1 MTNLYTP
8 LYQFPCKQ
16 RPLSFTHFLQCHHKT
31 NDITPTTPFHFSPR
45 RVGHKTTNKEK
56 TTNNTHSKTER
67 RQTKQPPFHLNIQN
81 NEAPFTYQR
90 YQPTRQPI
98 IQVQHETWMA
108 KGRERVHQRSMW
120 MCQCKLR
127 LSRKFLHRLQWKDT
141 PNQLLRQWSDWFNSR
156 RRREPSRKYRA

>member
-1 MTNLYTP
+1 MQTTTVIFHPFLVMSPQN
-8 LYQFPCKQ
+8 Q
-16 RPLSFTHFLQCHHKT
+16 RHHSNHPLSFL
-31 NDITPTTPFHFSPR
+31 PR

-56 TTNNTHSKTER
+56 TTKITLTSTKR

-98 IQVQHETWMA
+98 IQVQHKTWMA

-120 MCQCKLR
+120 MCQRKLR

-141 PNQLLRQWSDWFNSR
+141 PNQLLRQWSDWLNSR